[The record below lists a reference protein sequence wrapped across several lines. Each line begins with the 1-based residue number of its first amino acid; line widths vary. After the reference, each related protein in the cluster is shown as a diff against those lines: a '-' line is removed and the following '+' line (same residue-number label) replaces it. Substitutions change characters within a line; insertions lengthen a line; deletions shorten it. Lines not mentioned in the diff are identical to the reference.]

1 MVSGKYLR
9 FDFSHFDKINEN
21 QILKIQSFVNQKI
34 DEQLTLEENRE
45 DNYEDCLKNGVIAL
59 FGEKY
64 GEKVR
69 SIKFGSSY
77 ELCGGTHVNNTGL
90 IKNFIIKS
98 ESSISSGIRRIE
110 AISGKQAKEYL
121 NDKLDTLNKISS
133 LLNND
138 KDLVLALNKLKTQN
152 NFLNKKLDR
161 LNKKLLEYYSGII
174 SSNSFEKNNITIGC
188 MELDCDPD
196 MLKSLAFS
204 TSKNFDKLF
213 LVLVTK
219 SEGKAYLTCYI
230 SKNMVDEKLNANN
243 IVKKLSEYINGSG
256 GGQPFFANAT
266 GTKISSLNRIV
277 EEALTII

>member
-1 MVSGKYLR
+1 MHRLFYTA
-9 FDFSHFDKINEN
+9 
-21 QILKIQSFVNQKI
+21 
-34 DEQLTLEENRE
+34 EQLTLEENRE

-174 SSNSFEKNNITIGC
+174 SSNSSEKNNITICC

-196 MLKSLAFS
+196 MLKSLAFR

-213 LVLVTK
+213 LVLVPT
-219 SEGKAYLTCYI
+219 S
-230 SKNMVDEKLNANN
+230 
-243 IVKKLSEYINGSG
+243 
-256 GGQPFFANAT
+256 
-266 GTKISSLNRIV
+266 
-277 EEALTII
+277 

>member
-161 LNKKLLEYYSGII
+161 LNKKLLEYYFAYHLCQIH
-174 SSNSFEKNNITIGC
+174 
-188 MELDCDPD
+188 
-196 MLKSLAFS
+196 LKKTTL
-204 TSKNFDKLF
+204 L
-213 LVLVTK
+213 LL
-219 SEGKAYLTCYI
+219 Y
-230 SKNMVDEKLNANN
+230 
-243 IVKKLSEYINGSG
+243 
-256 GGQPFFANAT
+256 
-266 GTKISSLNRIV
+266 GTRL
-277 EEALTII
+277 

>member
-77 ELCGGTHVNNTGL
+77 ELCGGTHVNTTGL

-243 IVKKLSEYINGSG
+243 IVNKLSEHINGSG

-266 GTKISSLNRIV
+266 GTKTSSLNKLV
-277 EEALTII
+277 EEALKII

>member
-45 DNYEDCLKNGVIAL
+45 ENYEDCLKNGVIAL

-110 AISGKQAKEYL
+110 AISGKEAKEYL
-121 NDKLDTLNKISS
+121 NDKLNTLNKISS

-204 TSKNFDKLF
+204 TSKNFHKLF

-266 GTKISSLNRIV
+266 GTKISSINKIV

>member
-1 MVSGKYLR
+1 M
-9 FDFSHFDKINEN
+9 
-21 QILKIQSFVNQKI
+21 
-34 DEQLTLEENRE
+34 
-45 DNYEDCLKNGVIAL
+45 
-59 FGEKY
+59 
-64 GEKVR
+64 
-69 SIKFGSSY
+69 
-77 ELCGGTHVNNTGL
+77 
-90 IKNFIIKS
+90 
-98 ESSISSGIRRIE
+98 
-110 AISGKQAKEYL
+110 
-121 NDKLDTLNKISS
+121 DTLNKISS

-161 LNKKLLEYYSGII
+161 LNKKLLEYYSAII

-243 IVKKLSEYINGSG
+243 IVNKLSEHINGSG

-266 GTKISSLNRIV
+266 GTKTSSLNKLV

>member
-110 AISGKQAKEYL
+110 AISGKEAKEYL

-243 IVKKLSEYINGSG
+243 IVKKLSEHINGSG

-266 GTKISSLNRIV
+266 GTKISSLNKLV